1 MVPYCSDY
9 RVSRSGGRPY
19 AANFWRF
26 KFLTRTIRRVCR
38 PTIRAFG
45 NNDVLGPCH
54 PTDRARIIWIGGVR
68 LFSGQWFCFFRVER
82 KTIHSRAPRPAI
94 TFEPDPLTLCVRDPP
109 HHP

>member
-68 LFSGQWFCFFRVER
+68 LFPHQGFPFVSLER
-82 KTIHSRAPRPAI
+82 KTIPFRARLPAI
-94 TFEPDPLTLCVRDPP
+94 TFEVDPP
-109 HHP
+109 ALGLPYPNNPP